1 MVKYANELTEVYTI
15 LNTLVEEDYEKIPK
29 ITIQAIEE
37 NMNPDY
43 EYEIDEEMELKDCP
57 MLPGTKEILFNLFR
71 DYLCTPEQREKIK
84 RMQAEDRIKME
95 MKKQQEFNVDV
106 FANRAKKE
114 NVQEEHVELV
124 AYKENIFSKL
134 LKFIKKIFKR

>member
-15 LNTLVEEDYEKIPK
+15 LNTLVKEDYDKIPK

-43 EYEIDEEMELKDCP
+43 EYELDEELELKDCP

-71 DYLCTPEQREKIK
+71 DYLCTPEQRKKIK
-84 RMQAEDRIKME
+84 KMQAEDRLKDE
-95 MKKQQEFNVDV
+95 MKRQQEYNVDI
-106 FANRAKKE
+106 FANRPKE
-114 NVQEEHVELV
+114 ETQEENLELV
-124 AYKENIFSKL
+124 VYKENIFTKI
-134 LKFIKKIFKR
+134 LKFIKNIFKR

>member
-15 LNTLVEEDYEKIPK
+15 LNTLVKEDYDKIPK

-43 EYEIDEEMELKDCP
+43 EYELDEELELKDCP

-84 RMQAEDRIKME
+84 KMQAEDRLKDE
-95 MKKQQEFNVDV
+95 MKRQQEYNVDI
-106 FANRAKKE
+106 FANRPKE
-114 NVQEEHVELV
+114 ETQEENLELV
-124 AYKENIFSKL
+124 VYKENIFTKI
-134 LKFIKKIFKR
+134 LKFIKNIFKR

>member
-15 LNTLVEEDYEKIPK
+15 LNTLVKEDYEKIPK

-43 EYEIDEEMELKDCP
+43 EYELDEELELKDCP

-84 RMQAEDRIKME
+84 KMQAEDRLKDE
-95 MKKQQEFNVDV
+95 MKRQQEYNVEIFV
-106 FANRAKKE
+106 NKNKE
-114 NVQEEHVELV
+114 ETPEENLELV
-124 AYKENIFSKL
+124 VYRENIFTKI
-134 LKFIKKIFKR
+134 LKFIKNIFKR